1 MSEELEQFDGVDDV
15 TEAVAE
21 PEPVAEVAPEP
32 EFEYEPEFLGE
43 QPEPQYQEPQ
53 WSPQQVAAY
62 REQMTQPPYQQPRQQ
77 YQQPPPQQQ
86 HQNMAEETLN
96 RLVRN
101 PDGTISEIAGHT
113 AQQVA
118 QQMMSQ
124 YMNPMGQQ
132 LQHFIQGQANHYTA
146 TSDETIKSM
155 YKKEFSKDETFASNE
170 RVRAR
175 VNTAI
180 QGLRQQAIMQAR
192 GGDPSGFAI
201 FNNPTFSKGV
211 LALAKIMEGHTPTA
225 SEVAAI
231 PHIERTTPA
240 TKKVSSQ
247 ETDPNMR
254 SALQRVGISEERYL
268 KGLEDQAKYND
279 FTG

>member
-1 MSEELEQFDGVDDV
+1 MAEELEQFDGDEEV
-15 TEAVAE
+15 TEA
-21 PEPVAEVAPEP
+21 VAEVAPEP
-32 EFEYEPEFLGE
+32 EFEYEPEFLSE

-62 REQMTQPPYQQPRQQ
+62 RNQMTQPPYQQPRQQ
-77 YQQPPPQQQ
+77 YQQPSPQQ
-86 HQNMAEETLN
+86 NTAEMTLN
-96 RLVRN
+96 RLVQN

-132 LQHFIQGQANHYTA
+132 LNQFIQGQANHYTA

-180 QGLRQQAIMQAR
+180 QGLRYQAVQQAR
-192 GGDPSGFAI
+192 SGDPSGFAI

-225 SEVAAI
+225 SEIAAI
-231 PHIERTTPA
+231 PHVERTTPSA
-240 TKKVSSQ
+240 RPPTAVDIDPDTK
-247 ETDPNMR
+247 
-254 SALQRVGISEERYL
+254 SALARVGISEERYI
-268 KGLEDQAKYND
+268 KSLEDNAKYDD
-279 FTG
+279 FQG

>member
-1 MSEELEQFDGVDDV
+1 MAEELEQFDGDEEV

-32 EFEYEPEFLGE
+32 EFEYEPEFLSE

-53 WSPQQVAAY
+53 WSPQQVEAY
-62 REQMTQPPYQQPRQQ
+62 RNQMTQPPYQQPRQQ
-77 YQQPPPQQQ
+77 YQQQQPPPQQ
-86 HQNMAEETLN
+86 NTAEMTLN
-96 RLVRN
+96 RLVQN
-101 PDGTISEIAGHT
+101 PDGTIGDIASQR
-113 AQQVA
+113 AQQVT
-118 QQMMSQ
+118 QQMMQQ

-132 LQHFIQGQANHYTA
+132 LQQFIQGQANHYTA

-180 QGLRQQAIMQAR
+180 QGLRHQAVQQAR
-192 GGDPSGFAI
+192 SGDPSGFAI

-225 SEVAAI
+225 SEIAAI
-231 PHIERTTPA
+231 PHVERTTPSA
-240 TKKVSSQ
+240 RPPTAVDIDPDTK
-247 ETDPNMR
+247 
-254 SALQRVGISEERYL
+254 SALARVGISEERYI
-268 KGLEDQAKYND
+268 KSLEDNAKYDD
-279 FTG
+279 FQG